1 MINSIDR
8 LVSKLS
14 TPSFY
19 NRNFPLVTLLVL
31 GILGNYWHLPL
42 LFGVDFLLGSIAV
55 FIVIELYGIFW
66 GVFAATIAS
75 SYTFLLWGHPYGII
89 IFTCE
94 ALFVSWSRKHWRY
107 SLLLLDGMYWLCIGM
122 PLIFLFYRLGMGLKS
137 SEVLLVLFKQP
148 VNCIFNVLVASLLL
162 TYLPILRSIGGSK
175 LAREVSLK
183 ETLVHL
189 LVAFVFF
196 PSLILMT
203 VDSRSMVQKTY
214 LDMNTELKTLSFA
227 VAEGI
232 DIWHQPYR
240 RGIEN
245 LSQFAM
251 ESNLK
256 PSPQLQSAINTLVV
270 TLPDID
276 SVSVIGAEG
285 AKVASYFK
293 RQGIR
298 EAGNFTGCDRQFQT
312 AVSDGF
318 LNINRPL
325 VEENNFLGC
334 VRVKINLNSLQELL
348 EEASAIGRKDNN
360 SLQIELTL
368 TDSLGKA
375 IATTREDLEPN
386 SQYNQALEK
395 ETNPRN
401 SKILNSIS
409 SDTQKFSG
417 LAFKELLYQNK
428 SLPKTNTYLPWN
440 LIIELPTSPAADY
453 LNGIYG
459 RVFETI
465 LFLGFLTTAIGT
477 ILSQKLLES
486 IDKLVFATRQLPER
500 LLRGVEF
507 EMPQSSALELKGLVA
522 NVRIMASSLQD
533 NFTEVNELKLKL
545 TKEIAR
551 RKQEQNRV
559 KELNENLE
567 KKVKQRTANLEIS
580 LAQLKELIQ
589 NIKAGILVE
598 NEEGYITLIN
608 QEFCEVFAIESP
620 PQTLIGKICAETT
633 KKAKDCSIEPDEFVA
648 GIKYIS
654 EQKSAVVNE
663 ELQLRDGRTLE
674 RDYIPITVSGK
685 FYGNLW
691 LYRDIS
697 ERKRVEI
704 EIKTALAKETEL
716 NQLKSRLMSVTSH
729 EFRTPLT
736 VMSSS
741 VGILKTFAKKLSE
754 EQKLEHLDRI
764 QAYIKHTT
772 KLLDEILLVNQVEA
786 GKLQFQPK
794 CINLVSFCKKLTSEI
809 QLAASQHNLVFSAGS
824 TADCTQAIID
834 EKLLRQTLTNLL
846 SNAIKYSPDGGEVKF
861 DFNVAGDRLI
871 FLVKDSGIGI
881 PTEDQKQLFESFH
894 RATNVGSI
902 QGTGL
907 GLSIVKKCV
916 ELHGGDVKVESE
928 VGKGT
933 TFIVTLPFVK
943 TTT

>member
-19 NRNFPLVTLLVL
+19 NRNFALVTLLVL

-66 GVFAATIAS
+66 GVLAAIIAS

-89 IFTCE
+89 ILTCE
-94 ALFVSWSRKHWRY
+94 ALFVSLLRKRWRY
-107 SLLLLDGMYWLCIGM
+107 SLLLVDGIYWLCIGM
-122 PLIFLFYRLGMGLKS
+122 PLIFLFYRLGMGMKS

-162 TYLPILRSIGGSK
+162 TFLPILRSIGGSK
-175 LAREVSLK
+175 LARELSFK

-227 VAEGI
+227 VVEGI

-245 LSQFAM
+245 LSQFAI

-256 PSPQLQSAINTLVV
+256 SLPKLQSAINTLAV

-276 SVSVIGAEG
+276 SVSVIGTEG
-285 AKVASYFK
+285 TKVASYFK
-293 RQGIR
+293 REGIR
-298 EAGNFTGCDRQFQT
+298 EAGNLTGCDRQFQT

-318 LNINRPL
+318 LNINKPL

-334 VRVKINLNSLQELL
+334 LQVKINLNSLEELL
-348 EEASAIGRKDNN
+348 EEASAIGKKANN

-386 SQYNQALEK
+386 SEYNQGLQK
-395 ETNPRN
+395 ETNPP
-401 SKILNSIS
+401 SWKMLGLIS
-409 SDTQKFSG
+409 PGKKKFSILG
-417 LAFKELLYQNK
+417 FEEPLYHKK
-428 SLPKTNTYLPWN
+428 SQQKTNKYLPWD
-440 LIIELPTSPAADY
+440 LIIELPTSPTVDY

-459 RVFETI
+459 RVFEI
-465 LFLGFLTTAIGT
+465 VLFMGFVTTAIGS

-486 IDKLVFATRQLPER
+486 IEKLALATQELPER
-500 LLRGVEF
+500 LLSGVEF
-507 EMPQSSALELKGLVA
+507 EMPQNSALELKGLVA
-522 NVRIMASSLQD
+522 NVGIMASSLQE
-533 NFTEVNELKLKL
+533 NFTELNQVNLKL
-545 TKEIAR
+545 TKEVAR
-551 RKQEQNRV
+551 RKKEQNRV
-559 KELNENLE
+559 KKLNENLE
-567 KKVKQRTANLEIS
+567 KKVKERTAKLEIS
-580 LAQLKELIQ
+580 LVQLEELIQ

-598 NEEGYITLIN
+598 NEEGYVTLIN
-608 QEFCEVFAIESP
+608 REFCQIFAIQSP
-620 PQTLIGKICAETT
+620 PKTLIGKICADTT
-633 KKAKDCSIEPDEFVA
+633 KKAKDVFINPDEFVA

-697 ERKRVEI
+697 DRKRVEI
-704 EIKTALAKETEL
+704 EIQTALAKETEL
-716 NQLKSRLMSVTSH
+716 NQLKSRLISMTSH

-736 VMSSS
+736 VISSS

-764 QAYIKHTT
+764 QTYIKHTT
-772 KLLDEILLVNQVEA
+772 KLLDEILLVNQAEA

-794 CINLVSFCKKLTSEI
+794 LINLVSFCKNLTSEM
-809 QLAASQHNLVFSAGS
+809 QLATSQHNLVFSSRS

-846 SNAIKYSPDGGEVKF
+846 SNAIKYSEDGGEVKF
-861 DFNVAGDRLI
+861 DLNVVDDRLI

-894 RATNVGSI
+894 RASNVGSI

-933 TFIVTLPFVK
+933 TFMVTLPFVQ